1 MAILQFIFLTL
12 LFIAA
17 VVGATMFLAH
27 KTARDDERRRDIYEQ
42 HLHVERRMRA
52 ESSTPATV
60 QRMQKVVGETTR
72 TSEKPLRVARSS
84 RSYSER

>member
-42 HLHVERRMRA
+42 HLHVERRLRA
-52 ESSTPATV
+52 DSAAQV
-60 QRMQKVVGETTR
+60 QVPRLQKAVGEAGAT
-72 TSEKPLRVARSS
+72 EKRLRVARSS